1 MVIYNQQQQQQQESL
16 THTPTLTVT
25 HVELIV
31 RPDSSMK
38 NQRLDSLAPQ
48 E

>member
-1 MVIYNQQQQQQQESL
+1 MVIYNQQQQQESL
-16 THTPTLTVT
+16 MHTPTLTVT

-31 RPDSSMK
+31 RPDPSMK